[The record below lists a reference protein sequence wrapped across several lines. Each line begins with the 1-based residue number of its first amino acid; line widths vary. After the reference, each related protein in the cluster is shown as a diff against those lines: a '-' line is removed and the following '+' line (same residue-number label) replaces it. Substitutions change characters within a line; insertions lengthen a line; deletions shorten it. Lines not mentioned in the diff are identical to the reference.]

1 MHEPS
6 SWDTTLIA
14 LASVLQ
20 LTSSFGF
27 HRVPSAPSP
36 YSPPPKLLLSIK
48 LLWLPEFLQAI
59 NAIAARSS
67 VCLEL
72 P

>member
-1 MHEPS
+1 MHEPR
-6 SWDTTLIA
+6 SWDATLIV

-27 HRVPSAPSP
+27 HSVPSVPSP

-59 NAIAARSS
+59 NAIEAHSS

-72 P
+72 Q